1 MGWLVD
7 WALQQFFLFTLVF
20 FRTGGLVIAAPG
32 YGSSEI
38 PLQIRALFA
47 FSLALVLT
55 PLQDLGSVPQ
65 TQGLLGYGLL
75 TAGEL
80 ALGFMLG
87 FGVAVIL
94 LGIELGGELIARMGG
109 VMMSDVYDPSAE
121 SEVPV
126 FSRLLFLLALTVYLA
141 VGGHR
146 LLLEGLIESFR
157 VLPPGRV
164 LSAEQYPALLVD
176 LVSQSFVLGIRVG
189 APAATA
195 LLTATLVLGLVS
207 RTLPQLNLLMLGFG
221 INAVVAMGALLL
233 TVGLIAQVFEQHL
246 DSALGDMFG
255 VLLSADTAG
264 G

>member
-1 MGWLVD
+1 MAWLVD

-20 FRTGGLVIAAPG
+20 FRISGLVIAAPG

-55 PLQDLGSVPQ
+55 PLQNQWSLPQ
-65 TQGLLGYGLL
+65 TQGVLGYGLL

-126 FSRLLFLLALTVYLA
+126 FSRLLFLLALTVYLT

-164 LSAEQYPALLVD
+164 LNAEQYPALLVD

-221 INAVVAMGALLL
+221 VNAVVAIGALLL
-233 TVGLIAQVFEQHL
+233 TVGLIAQIFEQHL
-246 DSALGDMFG
+246 DSAVADMFG
-255 VLLSADTAG
+255 VLLSPGAVG